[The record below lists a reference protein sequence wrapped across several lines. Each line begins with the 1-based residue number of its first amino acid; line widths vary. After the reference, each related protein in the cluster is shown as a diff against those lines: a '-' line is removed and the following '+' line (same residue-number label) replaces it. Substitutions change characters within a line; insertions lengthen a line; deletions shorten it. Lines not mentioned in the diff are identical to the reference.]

1 MSTDGKKAA
10 TEVGDVVASQVSDL
24 EKDTIRRQQAL
35 RYRDPYYGRYDRNQ
49 PGSQFYD
56 PTTSTPYYGMT
67 QKPMRGRDTAIFAGL
82 GLLGTGIERYLRG
95 QEADTAGVRYAEQ
108 QLAQAQADLKAPTP
122 KMSSEEKADMVQ
134 AAVAPV
140 RTEIEEIKSD
150 VGSYLASTGRTAS
163 VEDVVAAREVGTQA
177 LADAPIHAAA
187 VAADKDLKMLQMDE
201 AKKAAAQ
208 ARADNMVAVLD
219 KVELQQMK
227 YDQAMWGDITKV
239 AFTATANAV
248 AQDNRPAVDRLLE
261 RGASM
266 QDLQI
271 LHQKAVA
278 AGYPQGSRE
287 YNNYMMKEY
296 HGLTSK
302 KKTGKV
308 KKADS
313 AEVTAPSKPFGRPV
327 SSAKDASD
335 RLKDAAT
342 VPGKEVNLTDRQ
354 IRSLGKKLAA
364 VATTVTSQSP
374 GTYYPLNVMPG
385 LKFEGS
391 SAEALS
397 RNLESDG
404 YNPDG
409 FDYYEMEIGK
419 DDQGRVKRTYFAV
432 SKGDPKPD
440 PQAIKIG
447 SEDYYG
453 GKKRGQGNP

>member
-1 MSTDGKKAA
+1 MSTDGKKSA
-10 TEVGDVVASQVSDL
+10 TEVGEVVASKISDS
-24 EKDTIRRQQAL
+24 EKDYIRRQRFN
-35 RYRDPYYGRYDRNQ
+35 RYQDPYYGRYARNQ
-49 PGSQFYD
+49 PGSEFYD

-67 QKPMRGRDTAIFAGL
+67 QKPMRGRDTAIFAGM
-82 GLLGTGIERYLRG
+82 GLLGTGIERYLRS

-163 VEDVVAAREVGTQA
+163 VEDVVAAREAGTQA

-248 AQDNRPAVDRLLE
+248 AQDNRPAYDRLRE

-266 QDLQI
+266 QDLEI

-278 AGYPQGSRE
+278 AGYPRGSRE

-302 KKTGKV
+302 KKQRKG
-308 KKADS
+308 KKAES
-313 AEVTAPSKPFGRPV
+313 AKVTASAAPVVKVRPPPKEGGL
-327 SSAKDASD
+327 SQQAGIDALTQAGLD
-335 RLKDAAT
+335 DFNDGQQAAT
-342 VPGKEVNLTDRQ
+342 GIGNLINGMRGLGVPPTEPAPHEVLKATEDEVRKMQERNLLPDPPPGKNAVDLFFDLPKEKQAELLAIVR
-354 IRSLGKKLAA
+354 GK
-364 VATTVTSQSP
+364 
-374 GTYYPLNVMPG
+374 
-385 LKFEGS
+385 
-391 SAEALS
+391 
-397 RNLESDG
+397 
-404 YNPDG
+404 
-409 FDYYEMEIGK
+409 
-419 DDQGRVKRTYFAV
+419 
-432 SKGDPKPD
+432 
-440 PQAIKIG
+440 
-447 SEDYYG
+447 
-453 GKKRGQGNP
+453 